1 MSISAKVLT
10 LISRL
15 AQKNI
20 SENQELLASGL
31 IDSVSAMELVLA
43 VQNEFAV
50 EIPFERIADVL
61 SNSSKLIQFVEN
73 NFKG

>member
-1 MSISAKVLT
+1 MSISTKVLT
-10 LISRL
+10 LISRV

-31 IDSVSAMELVLA
+31 IDSVGAMELVLA
-43 VQNEFAV
+43 VQKEFAV
-50 EIPFERIADVL
+50 EIPFECIADVL

-73 NFKG
+73 NIKG

>member
-1 MSISAKVLT
+1 MSISTKVLT
-10 LISRL
+10 LISRA

-31 IDSVSAMELVLA
+31 IDSVGAMELVLA

-61 SNSSKLIQFVEN
+61 SNSSKLIQFVEDN
-73 NFKG
+73 IKG